1 MGNILHFMLWH
12 SEPFFR
18 TIALYEIMWCAHVSD
33 KMVDFTLY
41 LEDART
47 VTRRHFVSLQTCQA

>member
-1 MGNILHFMLWH
+1 MLWH

-18 TIALYEIMWCAHVSD
+18 TIAFALYEIMWCAHVSD